1 MTATPHRPLL
11 GIMLM
16 IIGISLLSG
25 LDVFVKTLTQDYTIA
40 QTIFLRSLLALP
52 VILMFVP
59 FEGGIR
65 ALRTQRPMLHA
76 SRGVVMIATAVCFFY
91 SFQQLPLADAYALIF
106 ASPLIVTVLAIPLLG
121 EKVGRHRVTAVLI
134 GFAGVLIAMRPGFG
148 TLELATYVA
157 LLGAVLYSF
166 VQIFIRQMS
175 RTESS
180 IAITFYGTVMICALA
195 AATMPWYWQPP
206 TADAWLMF
214 MATGLLGGVGQYCLT
229 TAFRFANASILAP
242 YQYLSLI
249 WGVIFGYVL
258 FHDVPGI
265 HTIIGSFVIAGSGLY
280 IIHRERQKKRQM
292 VTASVS
298 PPVSPP
304 VAAPVP
310 PDPSSPRDKPV

>member
-1 MTATPHRPLL
+1 MTGTPHRPLL

-59 FEGGIR
+59 FEGGLK
-65 ALRTQRPMLHA
+65 ALKTERPMLHV

-106 ASPLIVTVLAIPLLG
+106 SSPLIVTVLAIPLLG
-121 EKVGRHRVTAVLI
+121 EKVGRHRVAAVVI
-134 GFAGVLIAMRPGFG
+134 GFIGVLIAMRPGFG
-148 TLELATYVA
+148 TLEVATYVA

-180 IAITFYGTVMICALA
+180 IAIAFYGTVMICTLA
-195 AATMPWYWQPP
+195 AATMPWYWQQP
-206 TADAWLMF
+206 TREAWMMF
-214 MATGLLGGVGQYCLT
+214 IATGLLGGVGQYCLT
-229 TAFRFANASILAP
+229 TAFRFASASILAP

-249 WGVIFGYVL
+249 WGVIFGYFL
-258 FHDVPGI
+258 FRDVPGV
-265 HTIIGSFVIAGSGLY
+265 HTIIGSLVIAGSGLY
-280 IIHRERQKKRQM
+280 IIHREAQKKRQM
-292 VTASVS
+292 VTAAVAPPIS
-298 PPVSPP
+298 PPTAISP
-304 VAAPVP
+304 AAK
-310 PDPSSPRDKPV
+310 DNKP